1 MPPFCNQR
9 KWGLFLLEV
18 NKAGIDRLRGKRGSL
33 ISQFVQPGTEL
44 LLFLL
49 GGKTSFL
56 LGLMVKFIFY
66 FEEHIFVKS
75 DQLIFFNSLS
85 QGELSLKQ
93 HTFGTKLQ
101 LTQDNPVFS

>member
-1 MPPFCNQR
+1 LPPFCNQR

-49 GGKTSFL
+49 RGKTSFL
-56 LGLMVKFIFY
+56 LGLMVKFIFD
-66 FEEHIFVKS
+66 FEEHVFVKS
-75 DQLIFFNSLS
+75 DQLIFFNYLS
-85 QGELSLKQ
+85 QGGLSLKQ
-93 HTFGTKLQ
+93 HMSGTKRQ
-101 LTQDNPVFS
+101 FTPDNPVFS